1 MVARSLWRQGNRK
14 LVACKLAAHTPGV
27 WPDYLSQLHHWLA
40 SNSQSSDRSTG
51 PATRI
56 VLEEEVKRS
65 SRPGD
70 RLPGLEDSCPN
81 WVQSPGS
88 DGPQC
93 GRQEYPARL
102 QTSGTC
108 QRSGSRRLCRC
119 LRSRRADRR
128 PVRSRRPGCWRR
140 AVASYRCLGRDC
152 RVYHDRRDRRRPGS
166 RQWCTHRAQSR
177 RPSRPRR
184 R

>member
-65 SRPGD
+65 SRPGIAFPALRTRALIGCSRQD
-70 RLPGLEDSCPN
+70 QMALDVAARSTLRDCKRL
-81 WVQSPGS
+81 
-88 DGPQC
+88 
-93 GRQEYPARL
+93 ARV
-102 QTSGTC
+102 SA
-108 QRSGSRRLCRC
+108 
-119 LRSRRADRR
+119 ADRD
-128 PVRSRRPGCWRR
+128 GC
-140 AVASYRCLGRDC
+140 AVAFGRDEQIAVLYA
-152 RVYHDRRDRRRPGS
+152 RGGQGAGGEP
-166 RQWCTHRAQSR
+166 
-177 RPSRPRR
+177 
-184 R
+184 